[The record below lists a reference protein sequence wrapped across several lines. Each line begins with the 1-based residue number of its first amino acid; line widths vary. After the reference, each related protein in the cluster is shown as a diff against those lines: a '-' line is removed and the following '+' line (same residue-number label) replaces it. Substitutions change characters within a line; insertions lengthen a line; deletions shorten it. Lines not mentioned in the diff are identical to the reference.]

1 MQREAFGKLLII
13 LRKKNGLSQKELAER
28 LSVST
33 SAVSKWENGKN
44 LPDMMMLSRIADI
57 LQVSCD
63 ELHNPEK
70 TLEKLDNPEFQKRNV
85 EEGDKENTD
94 NTGENKESEPEP
106 QKKNYGRIV
115 RMSFLIGILA
125 IATGMFLIYMAG
137 HRKPAFQQIGTRYI
151 DDLLWGRVYE
161 IAYVVDGEMTN
172 DSINVHLD
180 EVRATLN
187 QEVIDTNIVKTTY
200 YDNKEDATAW
210 KETDV
215 LSISFPVNAQK
226 TAQRVGEGYTSEGI
240 YYEVYVAEDLAEN
253 DIVLCGASVSVT
265 REVIYSGVVKPQTEI
280 SWREKINGSYYSGVL
295 TISKYSYTTSQ
306 TVATYTGVLYKE

>member
-1 MQREAFGKLLII
+1 MQKEAFGKLLII

-44 LPDMMMLSRIADI
+44 LPDMMIISSIADI

-70 TLEKLDNPEFQKRNV
+70 TLEKLTDPEFQKKDV

-94 NTGENKESEPEP
+94 KTGKNEESEAGL
-106 QKKNYGRIV
+106 KKKKYGRIV
-115 RMSFLIGILA
+115 RISFLIGILA
-125 IATGMFLIYMAG
+125 IAAGMFLIYMTG
-137 HRKPAFQQIGTRYI
+137 HREPAFQQVGTRYF
-151 DDLLWGRVYE
+151 DDPLWGRVYE
-161 IAYVVDGEMTN
+161 IAYVVDGEMMN

-200 YDNKEDATAW
+200 YDNKEDSTAW
-210 KETDV
+210 KKTDV
-215 LSISFPVNAQK
+215 VGYVFLS
-226 TAQRVGEGYTSEGI
+226 GE
-240 YYEVYVAEDLAEN
+240 
-253 DIVLCGASVSVT
+253 
-265 REVIYSGVVKPQTEI
+265 
-280 SWREKINGSYYSGVL
+280 
-295 TISKYSYTTSQ
+295 
-306 TVATYTGVLYKE
+306 

>member
-1 MQREAFGKLLII
+1 MQKEAFGKLLII
-13 LRKKNGLSQKELAER
+13 LMKKNGLSQKELAER
-28 LSVST
+28 LSIST

-44 LPDMMMLSRIADI
+44 LPDMMILSSIADI

-94 NTGENKESEPEP
+94 NTGENEESEPEP

-125 IATGMFLIYMAG
+125 IVAGMFLIYMAG

-151 DDLLWGRVYE
+151 DDPLWGRVYE

-215 LSISFPVNAQK
+215 GGYVFLS
-226 TAQRVGEGYTSEGI
+226 GE
-240 YYEVYVAEDLAEN
+240 
-253 DIVLCGASVSVT
+253 
-265 REVIYSGVVKPQTEI
+265 
-280 SWREKINGSYYSGVL
+280 
-295 TISKYSYTTSQ
+295 
-306 TVATYTGVLYKE
+306 

>member
-1 MQREAFGKLLII
+1 MQKEAFGKLLVI
-13 LRKKNGLSQKELAER
+13 LSKKNGLSQKELAER

-94 NTGENKESEPEP
+94 NTGENEESEPEP

-125 IATGMFLIYMAG
+125 IAAGMFLIYMAG

-151 DDLLWGRVYE
+151 DDPLWGRVYE

-215 LSISFPVNAQK
+215 GGYVFLS
-226 TAQRVGEGYTSEGI
+226 GE
-240 YYEVYVAEDLAEN
+240 
-253 DIVLCGASVSVT
+253 
-265 REVIYSGVVKPQTEI
+265 
-280 SWREKINGSYYSGVL
+280 
-295 TISKYSYTTSQ
+295 
-306 TVATYTGVLYKE
+306 

>member
-1 MQREAFGKLLII
+1 MQNEAFCKLLVI

-63 ELHNPEK
+63 ELHSPEK

-94 NTGENKESEPEP
+94 NTGENEESEPEP

-125 IATGMFLIYMAG
+125 IAAGMFLIYMAG

-151 DDLLWGRVYE
+151 DDPLWGRVYE

-215 LSISFPVNAQK
+215 GGYVFLS
-226 TAQRVGEGYTSEGI
+226 GE
-240 YYEVYVAEDLAEN
+240 
-253 DIVLCGASVSVT
+253 
-265 REVIYSGVVKPQTEI
+265 
-280 SWREKINGSYYSGVL
+280 
-295 TISKYSYTTSQ
+295 
-306 TVATYTGVLYKE
+306 

>member
-1 MQREAFGKLLII
+1 MQKEAFGKLLIF

-28 LSVST
+28 LSIST

-44 LPDMMMLSRIADI
+44 LPDMMMLSSIADM

-70 TLEKLDNPEFQKRNV
+70 TLEKLNNPEFQKRNV

-94 NTGENKESEPEP
+94 NTGENEESEPEP

-125 IATGMFLIYMAG
+125 IVAGMFLIYMVG
-137 HRKPAFQQIGTRYI
+137 HRKPVFQQIGTRYI
-151 DDLLWGRVYE
+151 DDPLWGRVYE
-161 IAYVVDGEMTN
+161 IAYVVNGEMTN

-180 EVRATLN
+180 EVRNTLD
-187 QEVIDTNIVKTTY
+187 QEVIGTNIVKTAY
-200 YDNKEDATAW
+200 YDSKKDATAW

-215 LSISFPVNAQK
+215 GGYVFLS
-226 TAQRVGEGYTSEGI
+226 GE
-240 YYEVYVAEDLAEN
+240 
-253 DIVLCGASVSVT
+253 
-265 REVIYSGVVKPQTEI
+265 
-280 SWREKINGSYYSGVL
+280 
-295 TISKYSYTTSQ
+295 
-306 TVATYTGVLYKE
+306 

>member
-1 MQREAFGKLLII
+1 MKTIGNKIKE
-13 LRKKNGLSQKELAER
+13 LRRSKGMSQKDIADKLG
-28 LSVST
+28 VT
-33 SAVSKWENGKN
+33 SQAVSKWENGKN

-125 IATGMFLIYMAG
+125 IAAGMFLIYMAG

-161 IAYVVDGEMTN
+161 IAYVVNGEMTN

-215 LSISFPVNAQK
+215 GGYVFLS
-226 TAQRVGEGYTSEGI
+226 GE
-240 YYEVYVAEDLAEN
+240 
-253 DIVLCGASVSVT
+253 
-265 REVIYSGVVKPQTEI
+265 
-280 SWREKINGSYYSGVL
+280 
-295 TISKYSYTTSQ
+295 
-306 TVATYTGVLYKE
+306 

>member
-1 MQREAFGKLLII
+1 MKTIGNKIKE
-13 LRKKNGLSQKELAER
+13 LRRSKGMSQKDIADKLG
-28 LSVST
+28 VT
-33 SAVSKWENGKN
+33 SQAVSKWENGKN

-125 IATGMFLIYMAG
+125 IVAGMFLIYMAG

-151 DDLLWGRVYE
+151 DDPLWGRVYE

-187 QEVIDTNIVKTTY
+187 QEVIGTNIVKTTY

-215 LSISFPVNAQK
+215 GGYVFLS
-226 TAQRVGEGYTSEGI
+226 GE
-240 YYEVYVAEDLAEN
+240 
-253 DIVLCGASVSVT
+253 
-265 REVIYSGVVKPQTEI
+265 
-280 SWREKINGSYYSGVL
+280 
-295 TISKYSYTTSQ
+295 
-306 TVATYTGVLYKE
+306 

>member
-1 MQREAFGKLLII
+1 MIFEGTKKSIFFGL
-13 LRKKNGLSQKELAER
+13 GLTRA
-28 LSVST
+28 
-33 SAVSKWENGKN
+33 GKN

-94 NTGENKESEPEP
+94 NTGENEESEPEP

-125 IATGMFLIYMAG
+125 IAAGMFLIYMAG

-151 DDLLWGRVYE
+151 DDPLLGRVYE

-215 LSISFPVNAQK
+215 GGYVFLS
-226 TAQRVGEGYTSEGI
+226 GE
-240 YYEVYVAEDLAEN
+240 
-253 DIVLCGASVSVT
+253 
-265 REVIYSGVVKPQTEI
+265 
-280 SWREKINGSYYSGVL
+280 
-295 TISKYSYTTSQ
+295 
-306 TVATYTGVLYKE
+306 

>member
-1 MQREAFGKLLII
+1 MQKEAFGKLLVI

-94 NTGENKESEPEP
+94 NTGENEESEPEP

-125 IATGMFLIYMAG
+125 IAAGMFLIYMAG

-151 DDLLWGRVYE
+151 DDPLWGRVYE
-161 IAYVVDGEMTN
+161 IAYVVDGCE
-172 DSINVHLD
+172 
-180 EVRATLN
+180 
-187 QEVIDTNIVKTTY
+187 
-200 YDNKEDATAW
+200 
-210 KETDV
+210 
-215 LSISFPVNAQK
+215 FPYK
-226 TAQRVGEGYTSEGI
+226 SRVMGTSEPLKPLKAP
-240 YYEVYVAEDLAEN
+240 YMARN
-253 DIVLCGASVSVT
+253 P
-265 REVIYSGVVKPQTEI
+265 VKWGFFRLKGQEI
-280 SWREKINGSYYSGVL
+280 PLKI
-295 TISKYSYTTSQ
+295 
-306 TVATYTGVLYKE
+306 

>member
-1 MQREAFGKLLII
+1 MQKEAFGKLLKI

-70 TLEKLDNPEFQKRNV
+70 TLEKLDNPEFLKRNV
-85 EEGDKENTD
+85 EEGDKENTE
-94 NTGENKESEPEP
+94 NTGENEESEPDP

-125 IATGMFLIYMAG
+125 IAAGMFLIYMAG

-151 DDLLWGRVYE
+151 DDPLWGRVYD

-200 YDNKEDATAW
+200 YDNKEDATSW

-215 LSISFPVNAQK
+215 GGYVFLS
-226 TAQRVGEGYTSEGI
+226 GE
-240 YYEVYVAEDLAEN
+240 
-253 DIVLCGASVSVT
+253 
-265 REVIYSGVVKPQTEI
+265 
-280 SWREKINGSYYSGVL
+280 
-295 TISKYSYTTSQ
+295 
-306 TVATYTGVLYKE
+306 

>member
-1 MQREAFGKLLII
+1 
-13 LRKKNGLSQKELAER
+13 
-28 LSVST
+28 
-33 SAVSKWENGKN
+33 
-44 LPDMMMLSRIADI
+44 MMLSRIADI

-94 NTGENKESEPEP
+94 NTGENEESEPEP

-125 IATGMFLIYMAG
+125 IAAGMFLIYMAG
-137 HRKPAFQQIGTRYI
+137 HRKPVFQQIGTRYI
-151 DDLLWGRVYE
+151 DDPLWGRVYE
-161 IAYVVDGEMTN
+161 IAYVVNGEMTN

-180 EVRATLN
+180 EVRNTLD
-187 QEVIDTNIVKTTY
+187 QEVIGTNIVKTTY

-215 LSISFPVNAQK
+215 GGYVFLS
-226 TAQRVGEGYTSEGI
+226 GE
-240 YYEVYVAEDLAEN
+240 
-253 DIVLCGASVSVT
+253 
-265 REVIYSGVVKPQTEI
+265 
-280 SWREKINGSYYSGVL
+280 
-295 TISKYSYTTSQ
+295 
-306 TVATYTGVLYKE
+306 

>member
-1 MQREAFGKLLII
+1 
-13 LRKKNGLSQKELAER
+13 
-28 LSVST
+28 
-33 SAVSKWENGKN
+33 
-44 LPDMMMLSRIADI
+44 MMMLSRIADI

-94 NTGENKESEPEP
+94 NTGENEESEPEP

-125 IATGMFLIYMAG
+125 IAAGMFLIYMAG

-151 DDLLWGRVYE
+151 DDPLWGRVYE
-161 IAYVVDGEMTN
+161 IVYVVDGEMTN

-215 LSISFPVNAQK
+215 GGYVFLS
-226 TAQRVGEGYTSEGI
+226 GE
-240 YYEVYVAEDLAEN
+240 
-253 DIVLCGASVSVT
+253 
-265 REVIYSGVVKPQTEI
+265 
-280 SWREKINGSYYSGVL
+280 
-295 TISKYSYTTSQ
+295 
-306 TVATYTGVLYKE
+306 

>member
-1 MQREAFGKLLII
+1 MQKEAFGKLLVI

-44 LPDMMMLSRIADI
+44 LPDMMMLSSIADI

-85 EEGDKENTD
+85 EERDKENT
-94 NTGENKESEPEP
+94 EPEP
-106 QKKNYGRIV
+106 QKKNYGRIA

-125 IATGMFLIYMAG
+125 IAAGMFLIYMAG

-151 DDLLWGRVYE
+151 DDPLWGRVYE

-215 LSISFPVNAQK
+215 GGYVFLS
-226 TAQRVGEGYTSEGI
+226 GE
-240 YYEVYVAEDLAEN
+240 
-253 DIVLCGASVSVT
+253 
-265 REVIYSGVVKPQTEI
+265 
-280 SWREKINGSYYSGVL
+280 
-295 TISKYSYTTSQ
+295 
-306 TVATYTGVLYKE
+306 

>member
-1 MQREAFGKLLII
+1 MQKEAFGKLLVI
-13 LRKKNGLSQKELAER
+13 LRKKNGLSQELAER

-94 NTGENKESEPEP
+94 NTGENEESEPEP

-125 IATGMFLIYMAG
+125 IAAGMFLIYMAG

-151 DDLLWGRVYE
+151 DDPLWGRVYE

-215 LSISFPVNAQK
+215 GGYVFLS
-226 TAQRVGEGYTSEGI
+226 GE
-240 YYEVYVAEDLAEN
+240 
-253 DIVLCGASVSVT
+253 
-265 REVIYSGVVKPQTEI
+265 
-280 SWREKINGSYYSGVL
+280 
-295 TISKYSYTTSQ
+295 
-306 TVATYTGVLYKE
+306 

>member
-1 MQREAFGKLLII
+1 MKTIGNKIKE
-13 LRKKNGLSQKELAER
+13 LRRSKGMSQKDIADKLG
-28 LSVST
+28 VT
-33 SAVSKWENGKN
+33 SQAVSKWENGKN

-94 NTGENKESEPEP
+94 NTGENEESEPEP

-125 IATGMFLIYMAG
+125 IAAGMFLIYMAG

-151 DDLLWGRVYE
+151 DDPLWGRVYE

-215 LSISFPVNAQK
+215 GGYVFLS
-226 TAQRVGEGYTSEGI
+226 GE
-240 YYEVYVAEDLAEN
+240 
-253 DIVLCGASVSVT
+253 
-265 REVIYSGVVKPQTEI
+265 
-280 SWREKINGSYYSGVL
+280 
-295 TISKYSYTTSQ
+295 
-306 TVATYTGVLYKE
+306 

>member
-1 MQREAFGKLLII
+1 
-13 LRKKNGLSQKELAER
+13 LAER

-94 NTGENKESEPEP
+94 NTGENEESEPEP

-125 IATGMFLIYMAG
+125 IAAGMFLIYMAG

-151 DDLLWGRVYE
+151 DDPLWGRVYE

-215 LSISFPVNAQK
+215 GGYVFLS
-226 TAQRVGEGYTSEGI
+226 GE
-240 YYEVYVAEDLAEN
+240 
-253 DIVLCGASVSVT
+253 
-265 REVIYSGVVKPQTEI
+265 
-280 SWREKINGSYYSGVL
+280 
-295 TISKYSYTTSQ
+295 
-306 TVATYTGVLYKE
+306 

>member
-1 MQREAFGKLLII
+1 MQKETFGKLLMI

-44 LPDMMMLSRIADI
+44 LPDMMMLSSIADI

-94 NTGENKESEPEP
+94 KTGENEELEPEP

-125 IATGMFLIYMAG
+125 IVAGMFLIYMVG
-137 HRKPAFQQIGTRYI
+137 HRKPVFQQIGTRYI
-151 DDLLWGRVYE
+151 DDPLWGRVYE
-161 IAYVVDGEMTN
+161 IAYVVNGEMTN

-180 EVRATLN
+180 EVRNTLD
-187 QEVIDTNIVKTTY
+187 QEVIGTNIVKTAY
-200 YDNKEDATAW
+200 YDSKKDATAW

-215 LSISFPVNAQK
+215 GGYVFLS
-226 TAQRVGEGYTSEGI
+226 GE
-240 YYEVYVAEDLAEN
+240 
-253 DIVLCGASVSVT
+253 
-265 REVIYSGVVKPQTEI
+265 
-280 SWREKINGSYYSGVL
+280 
-295 TISKYSYTTSQ
+295 
-306 TVATYTGVLYKE
+306 

>member
-1 MQREAFGKLLII
+1 MQKEAFGKLLIF

-28 LSVST
+28 LSIST

-44 LPDMMMLSRIADI
+44 LPDMMILSNIADI

-94 NTGENKESEPEP
+94 NTGENEESEPEP

-125 IATGMFLIYMAG
+125 IVAGMFLIYMAG

-151 DDLLWGRVYE
+151 DDPLWGRVYE

-215 LSISFPVNAQK
+215 GGYVFLS
-226 TAQRVGEGYTSEGI
+226 GE
-240 YYEVYVAEDLAEN
+240 
-253 DIVLCGASVSVT
+253 
-265 REVIYSGVVKPQTEI
+265 
-280 SWREKINGSYYSGVL
+280 
-295 TISKYSYTTSQ
+295 
-306 TVATYTGVLYKE
+306 

>member
-1 MQREAFGKLLII
+1 MQKEAFGKLLVI
-13 LRKKNGLSQKELAER
+13 LRKKHGLSQKELAER

-94 NTGENKESEPEP
+94 NTGENEESEPEP

-125 IATGMFLIYMAG
+125 IAAGMFLIYMAG
-137 HRKPAFQQIGTRYI
+137 HRKPAFQQIGTMYI
-151 DDLLWGRVYE
+151 DDPLWGRVYE

-215 LSISFPVNAQK
+215 GGYVFLS
-226 TAQRVGEGYTSEGI
+226 GE
-240 YYEVYVAEDLAEN
+240 
-253 DIVLCGASVSVT
+253 
-265 REVIYSGVVKPQTEI
+265 
-280 SWREKINGSYYSGVL
+280 
-295 TISKYSYTTSQ
+295 
-306 TVATYTGVLYKE
+306 

>member
-1 MQREAFGKLLII
+1 MQKEAFGKLLII
-13 LRKKNGLSQKELAER
+13 LRTKNGLSQKELAER

-44 LPDMMMLSRIADI
+44 LPDMMMLSSIADI

-94 NTGENKESEPEP
+94 NTGENEESEPEP

-125 IATGMFLIYMAG
+125 IVAGMFLIYMAG

-151 DDLLWGRVYE
+151 DDPLWGRVYE

-215 LSISFPVNAQK
+215 GGYVFLS
-226 TAQRVGEGYTSEGI
+226 GE
-240 YYEVYVAEDLAEN
+240 
-253 DIVLCGASVSVT
+253 
-265 REVIYSGVVKPQTEI
+265 
-280 SWREKINGSYYSGVL
+280 
-295 TISKYSYTTSQ
+295 
-306 TVATYTGVLYKE
+306 

>member
-1 MQREAFGKLLII
+1 MQMEAFGKLLVI

-94 NTGENKESEPEP
+94 NTGENEESEPEP

-125 IATGMFLIYMAG
+125 IAAGMFLIYMAG

-151 DDLLWGRVYE
+151 DDPLWGRVYE

-215 LSISFPVNAQK
+215 GGYVFLS
-226 TAQRVGEGYTSEGI
+226 GE
-240 YYEVYVAEDLAEN
+240 
-253 DIVLCGASVSVT
+253 
-265 REVIYSGVVKPQTEI
+265 
-280 SWREKINGSYYSGVL
+280 
-295 TISKYSYTTSQ
+295 
-306 TVATYTGVLYKE
+306 

>member
-1 MQREAFGKLLII
+1 MQKEAFGKLLII
-13 LRKKNGLSQKELAER
+13 LWKKNGLSQKELAER
-28 LSVST
+28 LSIST

-44 LPDMMMLSRIADI
+44 LPDMMILSSIADI

-94 NTGENKESEPEP
+94 NTGENEESEPEP

-125 IATGMFLIYMAG
+125 IVAGMFLIYMAG

-151 DDLLWGRVYE
+151 DDPLWGRVYE

-215 LSISFPVNAQK
+215 GGYVFLS
-226 TAQRVGEGYTSEGI
+226 GE
-240 YYEVYVAEDLAEN
+240 
-253 DIVLCGASVSVT
+253 
-265 REVIYSGVVKPQTEI
+265 
-280 SWREKINGSYYSGVL
+280 
-295 TISKYSYTTSQ
+295 
-306 TVATYTGVLYKE
+306 